1 MPTINTAEDAVNAAE
16 HFLNRY
22 HAFRVLKKVVRDK
35 DKWVTEFN
43 VAILGTEIVRITVDA
58 ETGSILAY
66 EKVG

>member
-1 MPTINTAEDAVNAAE
+1 MPTIYTAEDAVNTAE

-22 HAFRVLKKVVRDK
+22 HAFRVLKKVFRDK
-35 DKWVTEFN
+35 DKWVTEFD
-43 VAILGTEIVRITVDA
+43 VGILGTEMMRVTLDA